1 MKCIKHGEVI
11 KRVTDEEADKQVS
24 AGLASYCSRGEWK
37 EKVRGPVKVKTEE
50 VAVKKVKKAKASAK

>member
-24 AGLASYCSRGEWK
+24 AGLGLPTA
-37 EKVRGPVKVKTEE
+37 PVESGRKRFVVLSK
-50 VAVKKVKKAKASAK
+50 